1 MQKKDRDCGDNA
13 QRDEDEE
20 RDPHANRN
28 AVGKRVTTG
37 WHSHESREPFVEFHG
52 FRSPG
57 EKPERG
63 QPFTYEL
70 FDALRPSEFER
81 RGSWFA
87 ESSEPPNCCWAYGI
101 TPQFRRDSIR
111 RDPSTA

>member
-1 MQKKDRDCGDNA
+1 VDASLPKIRRLRATPVNVPLA
-13 QRDEDEE
+13 R
-20 RDPHANRN
+20 PHPTASGVVSS
-28 AVGKRVTTG
+28 APLVLMDLETDQGLTGRVRG
-37 WHSHESREPFVEFHG
+37 
-52 FRSPG
+52 
-57 EKPERG
+57 G
-63 QPFTYEL
+63 QPFTYDL
-70 FDALRPSEFER
+70 FDALMPSEFER